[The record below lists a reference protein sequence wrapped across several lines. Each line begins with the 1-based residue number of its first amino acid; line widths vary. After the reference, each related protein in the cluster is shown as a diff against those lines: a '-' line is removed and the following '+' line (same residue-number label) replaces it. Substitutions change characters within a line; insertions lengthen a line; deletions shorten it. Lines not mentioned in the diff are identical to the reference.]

1 MSNEDECEQA
11 YRAGWRAAGAAI
23 AERIAAARDDADF
36 MSKAYECG
44 YVDGLDASEQI
55 ARDEVRG
62 E

>member
-1 MSNEDECEQA
+1 MSNDDECEQA

-23 AERIAAARDDADF
+23 AERIAEHSEAASETD
-36 MSKAYECG
+36 YG
-44 YVDGLDASEQI
+44 TYVDALWRAEQI